1 MSSSTA
7 DELSGITLERSLYW
21 GQIFLTWL
29 YGEFRFRI
37 HLLAVLMSYLFI
49 SSRNVNRF
57 YIIFSGVMLVLTT
70 IRVFTGALHC
80 QSAWIDDRDGPGG
93 PVEYLV
99 ASISKWRQV
108 IGTAAAQIINIM
120 GDSLLLYRCYVIYN
134 GNWKVIIAPFFIHLG
149 ASAMALGLLVE
160 STRPSNNFFDGLVV
174 TFGVYWAAL
183 SVTLNVIVTALLVSR
198 ILQARRYLLR
208 HSPDRAR
215 TINAYTGLMALLIES
230 SLPFTVIG
238 VAFAITYG
246 KHLDIGTAFLFVWS
260 GLAALSPQLIIFR
273 IASGRAWNRRVFA
286 GILDTTQIQS
296 SSVISGVREVPH
308 VVPAAALRPG
318 HSDEHQS
325 EPEMT
330 FSKAE

>member
-1 MSSSTA
+1 LVGMEVFAFCYST
-7 DELSGITLERSLYW
+7 
-21 GQIFLTWL
+21 
-29 YGEFRFRI
+29 
-37 HLLAVLMSYLFI
+37 HLFI

-57 YIIFSGVMLVLTT
+57 YITFGGVMLVLTT
-70 IRVFTGALHC
+70 IRVFTDALHC
-80 QSAWIDDRDGPGG
+80 QSVWIDDRDGPGG

-99 ASISKWRQV
+99 ASISESRQV
-108 IGTAAAQIINIM
+108 IVTAAAQITNMIM

-160 STRPSNNFFDGLVV
+160 SARPSDNFFDGLVV

-183 SVTLNVIVTALLVSR
+183 SVTLNVIVTALVVSR

-260 GLAALSPQLIIFR
+260 GLAALSSQLIIFR

-296 SSVISGVREVPH
+296 SSVISGV
-308 VVPAAALRPG
+308 
-318 HSDEHQS
+318 
-325 EPEMT
+325 
-330 FSKAE
+330 